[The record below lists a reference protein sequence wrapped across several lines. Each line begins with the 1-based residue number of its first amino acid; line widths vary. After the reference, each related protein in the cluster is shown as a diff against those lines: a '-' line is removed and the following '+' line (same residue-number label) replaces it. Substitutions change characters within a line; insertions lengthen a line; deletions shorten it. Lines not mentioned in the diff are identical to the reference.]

1 MSVIEKIDI
10 LIERGPPQDMGSKKS
25 RVHQKAGKLSGLV
38 RRVRKAK
45 KDKKV
50 DLCPTCGKNV
60 NR

>member
-1 MSVIEKIDI
+1 MNIIEKIDI

-45 KDKKV
+45 KAKKA
-50 DLCPTCGKNV
+50 DLCPTCGKKL
-60 NR
+60 